1 MKWCLILC
9 SSNEY
14 IQELIQEEK
23 STEKPDVSAPNMAFL
38 SVPSEK
44 LAIPSNRHQVIDGYY
59 SSIERK
65 CICPSTNTESSS
77 LRTMIIEVCKSS
89 VSEERL
95 EELKGFLPWNK
106 KQEKQQ
112 VTESIEQQT
121 KEFKMTSMLNSK
133 SQGSPHIQHSKF
145 FFNIF
150 IDDVCNTLMLI
161 EFVHND
167 TEFTCIVYYSNE
179 FEALRRQYG
188 IHQTMIE
195 SLCRCQPW
203 VATGGKSK
211 SHFYK
216 TQGK

>member
-1 MKWCLILC
+1 MLVREDEPTSIIAYTLRYYTINNMKWCLILC

-121 KEFKMTSMLNSK
+121 KELKMTSMLNSK
-133 SQGSPHIQHSKF
+133 SQGSPHIQHSKSLSIYF
-145 FFNIF
+145 
-150 IDDVCNTLMLI
+150 LMMYVTSSCL
-161 EFVHND
+161 
-167 TEFTCIVYYSNE
+167 
-179 FEALRRQYG
+179 
-188 IHQTMIE
+188 
-195 SLCRCQPW
+195 
-203 VATGGKSK
+203 
-211 SHFYK
+211 
-216 TQGK
+216 